1 MKNISNP
8 VEIRPSA
15 AELRGAI
22 RIPPPPPGSSKALQ
36 QEHHVLQARAD
47 ALESDRGHAARP
59 LSPRG
64 AVAVVEATIR
74 PVEGTGGESGGDVG
88 FCEMRSQRSVRGFPV
103 LMTVL
108 P

>member
-47 ALESDRGHAARP
+47 ALEADRGLAAQHRAD
-59 LSPRG
+59 LD
-64 AVAVVEATIR
+64 VESA
-74 PVEGTGGESGGDVG
+74 EFFCDGGDFARGDALHVHFG
-88 FCEMRSQRSVRGFPV
+88 DSQFQGPFAAFE
-103 LMTVL
+103 
-108 P
+108 